1 MMSSTPFKVLTA
13 LTGIVIAGEALALA
27 VGMHILSPADNRWI
41 SLKNDLF
48 LGLDVIVGLGLV
60 LVAAVSRRVVPSGI
74 LCVLV
79 FSSVVAR
86 GYRELEYLIRTGNA
100 FCANAPLF
108 VLNNLK
114 LIGLLAV
121 AASVVGSRITS
132 RS

>member
-13 LTGIVIAGEALALA
+13 LTGIVVAGEALALA

-60 LVAAVSRRVVPSGI
+60 LVAAVSRRVVPSVM
-74 LCVLV
+74 LYALV
-79 FSSVVAR
+79 FISLVAH
-86 GYRELEYLIRTGNA
+86 GYREWEYLVRAANA
-100 FCANAPLF
+100 FCANTPLF

-114 LIGLLAV
+114 LGGLSAV
-121 AASVVGSRITS
+121 AAGSVGLRIAS